1 MGSSTTPYN
10 PANSTNSWQQ
20 CAPTLVIIGGL
31 ALSSIS
37 TPLSAAETSYRA
49 YEGLSHQTEQ
59 AGTNFTPAVGVSTL
73 TGAMRSAPSNDNHLT
88 LNPQHVLWFD
98 GGIWISNI
106 GTSLYI
112 DNDQDGYFSAFSLTI
127 DADTDYSQADVY
139 ATIDIR
145 RSGGERETLHTT
157 GTFSIYGNS
166 LSGEYRVDI
175 ELVRNYPIG
184 DYDLFINLVDANNHA
199 LVDRVG
205 PNDIS
210 NLSRLPLESE
220 ELDNVPAPYTSGAPD
235 HTPTINTDIRVVEHS
250 GSSSTWL
257 LLALGIP
264 VIVRYLKNT
273 KSNRKANSGGGL
285 SSSRAAASI
294 SGHNSHYHLISG
306 VQPFA
311 WPDRIMRV
319 IRRTKAH
326 YFWNRD
332 FIDDGKLPGSTST
345 LTS

>member
-1 MGSSTTPYN
+1 MDSSTTPHP
-10 PANSTNSWQQ
+10 PANSKNSWQQ
-20 CAPTLVIIGGL
+20 CTSIFALVGSL
-31 ALSSIS
+31 ALSSTS

-49 YEGLSHQTEQ
+49 YEGLTHQTEH
-59 AGTNFTPAVGVSTL
+59 ADTGLTPPIGTSNL
-73 TGAMRSAPSNDNHLT
+73 TDALKNASSNDNHLT
-88 LNPQHVLWFD
+88 LNPQHVLWLD
-98 GGIWISNI
+98 GGIWITNI
-106 GTSLYI
+106 GTSLYV

-139 ATIDIR
+139 ATIDVQ

-166 LSGEYRVDI
+166 LSDEYRVDI

-184 DYDLFINLVDANNHA
+184 DYDLYINLVDANNHA
-199 LVDRVG
+199 LVDSVG

-210 NLSRLPLESE
+210 NLSRLPLESL
-220 ELDNVPAPYTSGAPD
+220 ELDNDPAPYTTAAPS
-235 HTPTINTDIRVVEHS
+235 HTPTINTDIRVVEYS
-250 GSSSTWL
+250 GSSSIWL

-264 VIVRYLKNT
+264 AINRRLKNT
-273 KSNRKANSGGGL
+273 TPNRKANSEDAL
-285 SSSRAAASI
+285 SSGHATSSI
-294 SGHNSHYHLISG
+294 PGYYSHYQLISDLK
-306 VQPFA
+306 PFA
-311 WPDRIMRV
+311 WPHRIMRA

-332 FIDDGKLPGSTST
+332 FIDDGKLPGSTPT